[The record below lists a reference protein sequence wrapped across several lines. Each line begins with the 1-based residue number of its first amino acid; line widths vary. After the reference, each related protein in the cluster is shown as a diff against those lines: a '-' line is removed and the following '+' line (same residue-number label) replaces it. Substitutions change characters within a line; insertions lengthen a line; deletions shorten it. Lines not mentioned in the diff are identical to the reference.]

1 MKVTEKTRNE
11 IALSIGTLSIKDAE
25 VIATKSGKSVETVY
39 RLLKLLRTPGASID
53 PENEVVLALIELAAS
68 RKPIKNAK
76 AERFEKSMKQLSA
89 KSSKQAA

>member
-11 IALSIGTLSIKDAE
+11 IALSLGTLSIKDAE
-25 VIATKSGKSVETVY
+25 QIAAKTGKSMETVY
-39 RLLKLLRTPGASID
+39 RLLKILRTKGATID
-53 PENEVVLALIELAAS
+53 PEDEVMLSLIELAAS

-89 KSSKQAA
+89 KASKQAA